1 MLTKTRGIVVRNTN
15 FKDNSVISHIYTQD
29 YGSQSFM
36 LHGVR
41 NHKGAIRPSHIMSLS
56 LVDLVFYKKDNAG
69 IQQIKELRCSPVL
82 QTIHFDILKN
92 SVALF
97 IAEIINATVPEEE
110 QNEMGL
116 SDGLIRF
123 SIGLDNDIK
132 RTYEWFYSFY
142 WNTIINSSFTYID
155 YSCC

>member
-1 MLTKTRGIVVRNTN
+1 
-15 FKDNSVISHIYTQD
+15 
-29 YGSQSFM
+29 
-36 LHGVR
+36 
-41 NHKGAIRPSHIMSLS
+41 MSLS

-110 QNEMGL
+110 QNEDLFLFLEQFIQML
-116 SDGLIRF
+116 DLEDER
-123 SIGLDNDIK
+123 IGMRD
-132 RTYEWFYSFY
+132 
-142 WNTIINSSFTYID
+142 
-155 YSCC
+155 